1 MVFTLKTIQRLYYKF
16 LLIRTLEE
24 EIVKR
29 YIMGKMRCPTHLSIG
44 QEGIAVAFSEIVKK
58 KDFAIST
65 HRPHAHYIAKGGCIK
80 KLIAELY
87 GKKTGCSN
95 GIGGSMHLIDLKVN
109 FMGSSS
115 ILGNSIP
122 IGVGLGFSSKIKN
135 VNNISFVFL
144 GDGATEQGVFYES
157 VNFSVIKKIPIIFI
171 CENNKYSVYS
181 DLKPRQPL
189 NRKIYKLVNSLGIKS
204 FYSNGKNL
212 FEMIKVLKASEKY
225 VKNSKKP
232 CFVEIDTF
240 RWYEHCG
247 VNKDDNLNYRSKKEL
262 DQWVKKDHLK
272 FLEKKL
278 SNKKNLI
285 YKIKKKV
292 QTEVQKA
299 FIFAEKSNFPKNSDL
314 FKGVY
319 EK

>member
-1 MVFTLKTIQRLYYKF
+1 MVFTLKTVQRLYHKF

-29 YIMGKMRCPTHLSIG
+29 YNLGKMRCPTHLSIG

>member
-189 NRKIYKLVNSLGIKS
+189 NRKIYKLVNSFGIKS

-212 FEMIKVLKASEKY
+212 FEMIKVLKDSEKY

>member
-189 NRKIYKLVNSLGIKS
+189 NRKIYKLVNSMGMKS

-262 DQWVKKDHLK
+262 HQWVKKDHLK

-278 SNKKNLI
+278 SNKKKLI

>member
-1 MVFTLKTIQRLYYKF
+1 
-16 LLIRTLEE
+16 
-24 EIVKR
+24 
-29 YIMGKMRCPTHLSIG
+29 MGKMRCPTHLSIG

-285 YKIKKKV
+285 YKKKKKV

>member
-144 GDGATEQGVFYES
+144 GDEATEQGVFYES

-189 NRKIYKLVNSLGIKS
+189 NRKIYKLVNSMGMKS

-262 DQWVKKDHLK
+262 HQWVKKDHLK